1 MITVEDYLKEKQ
13 PDKYEEL
20 NQQRSKLTLFLLWV
34 DEKLD
39 KPVQKLLEVR
49 KWISRLS

>member
-20 NQQRSKLTLFLLWV
+20 NQQRSKLTLFFLWL
-34 DEKLD
+34 ERKLD
-39 KPVQKLLEVR
+39 PIVDFMLKVR
-49 KWISRLS
+49 K

>member
-1 MITVEDYLKEKQ
+1 MITVEDYLKNNQ

-20 NQQRSKLTLFLLWV
+20 NRQRSKLTLFFLWL

-39 KPVQKLLEVR
+39 KPVQWLLEVR
-49 KWISRLS
+49 KSGR

>member
-1 MITVEDYLKEKQ
+1 MITVEDYLKEEQ

-20 NQQRSKLTLFLLWV
+20 NRQRSKLTLFFLWI
-34 DEKLD
+34 DRKLD

-49 KWISRLS
+49 KWLQR

>member
-20 NQQRSKLTLFLLWV
+20 NRQRSKLTLFLLWL
-34 DEKLD
+34 ERKLD
-39 KPVQKLLEVR
+39 PAVDTLLRLRR
-49 KWISRLS
+49 K